1 MKYNIGLLKVKYFR
15 EFEKILENLEKNYN
29 DFIVNN

>member
-1 MKYNIGLLKVKYFR
+1 MKYNISLLKVKYFR
-15 EFEKILENLEKNYN
+15 EFEKILENLEKNYK